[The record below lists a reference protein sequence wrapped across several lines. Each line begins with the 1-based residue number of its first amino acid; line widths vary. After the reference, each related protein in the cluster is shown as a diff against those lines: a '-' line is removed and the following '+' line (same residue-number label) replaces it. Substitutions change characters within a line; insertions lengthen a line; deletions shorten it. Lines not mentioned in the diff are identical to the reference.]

1 LFNRQPN
8 ERIRNMSIKRTYL
21 LSIVGLVLAIAC
33 AFLLV
38 PRSKLNPLPL
48 PSEYSDTE
56 FWRIVNDFSEAGGF
70 FRSDNFVSN
79 ETSFQH
85 VIPELRRKTKPDG
98 VYIGVGPD
106 QNFTYIVALKPKL
119 AFIVDIRRQNLLLH
133 LLYKSIIERSE
144 NRAAFL
150 SQLFCRPIPPNL
162 AADSTPQLLLT
173 AFDKVEASKDLFEKN
188 YDAVINHLR
197 ADHQFPLEYADA
209 KSIEYV
215 YRAFLTAGPD
225 IRYSFPNQYG
235 YRRFPSY
242 EDLMTETDMM
252 GQNHS
257 YLATEQNFA
266 VLKQLEIENR
276 IIPLVGDFAGDKAL
290 RRVGQYLKD
299 HGTTVT
305 AFYTSNVEYYLFQTE
320 QWRNFFGN
328 VRELPLDNNS
338 TFIRA
343 YFSGVRVPQQ
353 TGGARPVTLLD
364 GMLDLVDAFGD
375 GAIRNYEDVIQRSPV
390 NIN

>member
-1 LFNRQPN
+1 MLQ
-8 ERIRNMSIKRTYL
+8 KRTYL
-21 LSIVGLVLAIAC
+21 LSIVALVLAVAC

-38 PRSKLNPLPL
+38 PRSNLNRLPL
-48 PSEYSDTE
+48 PTEYSDAE
-56 FWRIVNDFSEAGGF
+56 FWRIVSDFSEAGGF

-85 VIPELRRKTKPDG
+85 VIPELRRKTKPGG

-106 QNFTYIVALKPKL
+106 QNFTYIAALKPKL

-150 SQLFCRPIPPNL
+150 SQLFCRPIPANL
-162 AADSTPQLLLT
+162 PPDSTPQQLLA
-173 AFDKVEASKDLFEKN
+173 AFNKVDASKDLFEKN

-197 ADHQFPLEYADA
+197 AQHQFPIEYADA
-209 KSIEYV
+209 KTIEYV
-215 YRAFLTAGPD
+215 YRAFFTAGPD

-235 YRRFPSY
+235 PRRFPSY
-242 EDLMTETDMM
+242 EELMTETDMM

-257 YLATEQNFA
+257 YLASEQNFA
-266 VLKQLEIENR
+266 VLRQLEIENR

-290 RRVGQYLKD
+290 RSVGEYLKE
-299 HGTTVT
+299 HGTAVT
-305 AFYTSNVEYYLFQTE
+305 AFYTSNVEYYLFQSE
-320 QWRNFFGN
+320 EWRKFFGN
-328 VRELPLDNNS
+328 VRSLPLDNNS

-343 YFSGVRVPQQ
+343 YFSGMRLPPQS
-353 TGGARPVTLLD
+353 GGARPETLLD
-364 GMLDLVDAFGD
+364 GMLDLVDAFND

>member
-1 LFNRQPN
+1 MQL
-8 ERIRNMSIKRTYL
+8 KRTYL

-33 AFLLV
+33 AFLLL
-38 PRSKLNPLPL
+38 PRSNLNPLPL
-48 PSEYSDTE
+48 PSQYSDAE
-56 FWRIVNDFSEAGGF
+56 FWRMVSDFSEPGGF

-106 QNFTYIVALKPKL
+106 QNFTYLVALKPKL

-144 NRAAFL
+144 HRADFL
-150 SQLFCRPIPPNL
+150 SRLFSRPTPPNL
-162 AADSTPQLLLT
+162 ARDSTPQQLLA
-173 AFDKVEASKDLFEKN
+173 AFVKVDASRDLFEKN
-188 YDAVINHLR
+188 YNDVINHLR

-209 KSIEYV
+209 RTIEYV
-215 YRAFLTAGPD
+215 YRAFYTAGPD
-225 IRYSFPNQYG
+225 IRYSFPNQYVP
-235 YRRFPSY
+235 RRFPSY
-242 EDLMTETDMM
+242 EELMTETDMM

-257 YLATEQNFA
+257 YLANEQNFA
-266 VLKQLEIENR
+266 ALKQLEIENR

-290 RRVGQYLKD
+290 RRIGEYLKE
-299 HGTTVT
+299 HGTAVT
-305 AFYTSNVEYYLFQTE
+305 AFYTSNVEYYLFQSE
-320 QWRNFFGN
+320 DWRKFFAN
-328 VRELPLDNNS
+328 VRSLPLDDNS

-343 YFSGVRVPQQ
+343 YFSGMRLPQQ
-353 TGGARPVTLLD
+353 NGGTRPETLLD
-364 GMLDLVDAFGD
+364 GMLDLVNAFTD
-375 GAIRNYEDVIQRSPV
+375 GEIRNYEDVIQRSPV